1 MLAFI
6 SEMLSTS
13 GMFACLRMSIS
24 VCVSVFVVVYLC
36 LTLSVCVTESCLS
49 VSCVHVSVR
58 NSASVG
64 LAAGEARQEK
74 QQLNNVG
81 GENVTG
87 QPNVSEDE
95 AAYVPGFSPNW
106 RVGGSLV

>member
-24 VCVSVFVVVYLC
+24 VCVSVFVVVYL
-36 LTLSVCVTESCLS
+36 CLS